1 MKTLKIFSLL
11 AACSLA
17 FACVQPVTPDPGTDP
32 GTDPVE
38 PVEPTAEV
46 LVSAAEIT
54 TAQILLKTQGL
65 VEYAYVAWKTKP
77 MVFINVLA
85 NISASCDCSSRAPK
99 PFCDDIGMLASKDI
113 VAIDQAS
120 FDLVAE
126 KHKCDDPFLK
136 ESGKSG
142 LSQLDYAQSLGMGNR
157 KYVLIE
163 IK

>member
-1 MKTLKIFSLL
+1 M

-65 VEYAYVAWKTKP
+65 VEYAYVITKDGELATEP
-77 MVFINVLA
+77 LFIFKDGVCGALEDGETT
-85 NISASCDCSSRAPK
+85 IS
-99 PFCDDIGMLASKDI
+99 
-113 VAIDQAS
+113 
-120 FDLVAE
+120 
-126 KHKCDDPFLK
+126 LK
-136 ESGKSG
+136 GLEG
-142 LSQLDYAQSLGMGNR
+142 LSTYKMKFAFRKSAEEFYETVLDLEFQTQDYVESYQSLWTASSSTSR
-157 KYVLIE
+157 CRSQ
-163 IK
+163 